1 MFGLLLSLN
10 IKQYKKIGE
19 SGLMSYGNDWNALCS
34 SLQRSKKHVLVPSY
48 LEVSVAEKC
57 LQWYLWYASLPSP
70 PKKKNNNNNWAG
82 TTLIIKVDDYIW
94 PTRIVMPSGLRLK
107 MFVFFNVNEQLTAIF
122 EIGQRYVLYEL
133 SLFLLFTLDYLSEH
147 SHIYTGLILLIT
159 QNLPRYFLFT
169 FRLFV
174 WLIQPKY
181 MSHPSH

>member
-1 MFGLLLSLN
+1 M
-10 IKQYKKIGE
+10 IGTLFVQV
-19 SGLMSYGNDWNALCS
+19 SNA
-34 SLQRSKKHVLVPSY
+34 QRSMSLCHLTWRY
-48 LEVSVAEKC
+48 
-57 LQWYLWYASLPSP
+57 QWQKSACSDTCGMQASPPPP
-70 PKKKNNNNNWAG
+70 PKKNDNNNWAG